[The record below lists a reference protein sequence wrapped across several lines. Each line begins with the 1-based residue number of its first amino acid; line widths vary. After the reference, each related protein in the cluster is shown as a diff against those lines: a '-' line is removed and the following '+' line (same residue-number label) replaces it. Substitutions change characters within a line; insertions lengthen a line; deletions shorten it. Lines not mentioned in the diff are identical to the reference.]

1 MKNNKISLD
10 KEKETLL
17 IPLYGKAIESKKK
30 SPILLD
36 KKAIE
41 IVEKIDYD
49 FKSLKI
55 PSKTNIMMCLRAKL
69 FDNYVRDYLNQ
80 KDKSIVLHLG
90 CGLDSRFDRINN
102 SNVEWYDLD
111 FKEVID
117 IRQNFY
123 HESEKYHLI
132 ASSVTELEWINKIP
146 VGEENYL
153 VIAEGL
159 MMYLKENEIRTLL
172 NSIKK
177 KIGSYTLIFDT
188 YSVYTAKKVKNHPS
202 IKKTGAKIYWGID
215 NPNELCSWDS
225 NIRFIKDIVFTSN
238 EEIEKMDLG
247 TKLIYKIANLF
258 PIARK
263 AQRILIYT
271 ID

>member
-1 MKNNKISLD
+1 MILLD

-30 SPILLD
+30 TPILLD
-36 KKAIE
+36 TKAIE

-55 PSKTNIMMCLRAKL
+55 PGKTNTMMCLRAKL
-69 FDNYVRDYLNQ
+69 FDNFVIDYLHN
-80 KDKSIVLHLG
+80 KNKSIVLHLG

-102 SNVEWYDLD
+102 SKVDWYDLD

-117 IRQNFY
+117 IRQKFY
-123 HESEKYHLI
+123 PESEKYHLI
-132 ASSVTELEWINKIP
+132 ASSVMTPEWINKIP

-159 MMYLKENEIRTLL
+159 FMYLKEDEIKALL

-177 KIGSYTLIFDT
+177 MIGRYTLIFDA

-215 NPNELCSWDS
+215 NPNELTNWDPG
-225 NIRFIKDIVFTSN
+225 IRFIKDIVFTSN
-238 EEIEKMDLG
+238 EEIKKMDLG
-247 TKLIYKIANLF
+247 TKLIYQIANLF
-258 PIARK
+258 PIARN
-263 AQRILIYT
+263 AQRILIYS
-271 ID
+271 IN